1 MYILVQK
8 SNLDWTSFADW
19 FILVNIIKSLSFF
32 SFNLLNYGRMLRLG
46 REESQLLELFSFASL
61 FHFAW
66 RLSMVASRILALVLF
81 ASLNQAWVF
90 AVVCVHLF
98 FSYLLLRG
106 QPNNYFEEGSVYG
119 KILRFAFAFVNVFC
133 FFPLA
138 GKDTR
143 KWGGPYYMVTFI
155 ENSILVLMWYFYSDR
170 KHSYKVM
177 MLIAEWG
184 LFLFGLLSLI
194 VYYRVFHP
202 SLKKPRRCWFLL
214 HYSLSSNRI
223 TTLPPHTQQ
232 HESNVWI
239 LFDTEVSGIL
249 YHFLSSNQLSTYI
262 LMNSQEQN

>member
-32 SFNLLNYGRMLRLG
+32 SFNLLNFGRMLRLG

-66 RLSMVASRILALVLF
+66 RLFMVASRILALALF
-81 ASLNQAWVF
+81 ASLYQAWVF
-90 AVVCVHLF
+90 AVVCVHLL

-106 QPNNYFEEGSVYG
+106 QPIVYFKEGSVFD
-119 KILRFAFAFVNVFC
+119 KTILKFAFTFVNVFC

-138 GKDTR
+138 GKATR

-155 ENSILVLMWYFYSDR
+155 ENSILVLMWYFYSDW
-170 KHSYKVM
+170 KHCFKVM
-177 MLIAEWG
+177 MLIAEWS
-184 LFLFGLLSLI
+184 LFLFGLLSLL

-202 SLKKPRRCWFLL
+202 SLKNQKDAGSCRII
-214 HYSLSSNRI
+214 SS
-223 TTLPPHTQQ
+223 PPIELRPPEELVPGQEREDGQNVTQQ
-232 HESNVWI
+232 YESNV
-239 LFDTEVSGIL
+239 
-249 YHFLSSNQLSTYI
+249 
-262 LMNSQEQN
+262 

>member
-66 RLSMVASRILALVLF
+66 RLFMVASRILALALF
-81 ASLNQAWVF
+81 ASLYQAWVF
-90 AVVCVHLF
+90 AVVCVHLL

-106 QPNNYFEEGSVYG
+106 QPNNYFEEGLVYD
-119 KILRFAFAFVNVFC
+119 KILRFAFTFVNVFC

-155 ENSILVLMWYFYSDR
+155 ENSILVLMWYFYSDW
-170 KHSYKVM
+170 KHCFKVM
-177 MLIAEWG
+177 MLIAEWD
-184 LFLFGLLSLI
+184 LFLFGLLSLL

-202 SLKKPRRCWFLL
+202 SLKNQKDAGSCRII
-214 HYSLSSNRI
+214 SS
-223 TTLPPHTQQ
+223 PPIELRPPEELVPGQEREDGQNVTQQ
-232 HESNVWI
+232 YESNV
-239 LFDTEVSGIL
+239 
-249 YHFLSSNQLSTYI
+249 
-262 LMNSQEQN
+262 